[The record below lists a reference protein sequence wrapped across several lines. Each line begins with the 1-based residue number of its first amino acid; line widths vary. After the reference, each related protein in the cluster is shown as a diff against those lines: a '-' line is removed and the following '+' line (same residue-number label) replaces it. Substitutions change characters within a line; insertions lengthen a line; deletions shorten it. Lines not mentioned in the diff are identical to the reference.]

1 MPAALVTGGPLS
13 LGYGVEIDRN
23 VTVNAT
29 AGPTTLGD
37 ITTGDASLPNNNGLV
52 AGAAFAGVVTL
63 NNTGTVTLSAA
74 NGGSVTFDTLGYGTI
89 TGTGT
94 GGITVASAGNGNVT
108 LSNTNSYHGP
118 TVLASGQLT
127 LNYGAMESANGST
140 VGGIIPPASPV
151 TLGGGTLAIND
162 NANFSVNETFVSTKI
177 AGFGSTLVV
186 NAPNALGVQ
195 VNLGTISRSGGAL
208 DLPSGIGGPVTYT
221 TTSPNNSATA
231 SGILGGYLTV
241 NGYADWAAGS
251 GASPYTIGAPASYDT
266 DNYSLPTN
274 NVDVNNLTPPALS
287 TAVATT
293 VNSLRFNN
301 TLSATSSGSLS
312 LGGGTL
318 TLASGGI
325 LVTPSSGTNGISN
338 GTLTASGT
346 MASNSLADVV
356 VVQGNPSAPFTISAA
371 ITNNGSTSIGLTK
384 AGPGTLI
391 LGGSNTFTGP
401 ITVAGGSLQ
410 GSIGAGSVPA
420 TTTSIAVN
428 SGTSV
433 TFMEN
438 GPSAVTTSIL
448 ISGSGALTKAGSQT
462 LTFSGGVPSGGL
474 SVVGGTFNVGG
485 SQVVDGPVFIGNG
498 ATLGMAGTP
507 GLAVLSN
514 DTIGDLSGSG
524 VLNISGTIAENA
536 TTGSEFDGTITG
548 FGLFLK
554 SGPGTLI
561 LTNSAS
567 NLNGSVRIG
576 QGKLQLNSPLALQ
589 TATLDMN
596 AGDMG
601 TLDTT
606 TGGITSLTLGG
617 LTGARNLA
625 IAAIPL
631 TIGGDGVSTTYT
643 GNLSGATSLTKV
655 GADSLFLGGA
665 NSYGST
671 IVSAGTLDA
680 MLAASLPGAVNVANG
695 ASLVVQTGS
704 GTTTGWSSSQL
715 GNLFASGGFAAGS
728 VLGVDT
734 TNANATYSGNLTGGT
749 LALTKLGP
757 NAFTLSG
764 SSINSGPINV
774 TAGSMNFTSASPT
787 IGGLSG
793 GGNVVLG
800 SAALTPP
807 T

>member
-1 MPAALVTGGPLS
+1 M
-13 LGYGVEIDRN
+13 
-23 VTVNAT
+23 
-29 AGPTTLGD
+29 
-37 ITTGDASLPNNNGLV
+37 
-52 AGAAFAGVVTL
+52 
-63 NNTGTVTLSAA
+63 
-74 NGGSVTFDTLGYGTI
+74 
-89 TGTGT
+89 
-94 GGITVASAGNGNVT
+94 
-108 LSNTNSYHGP
+108 
-118 TVLASGQLT
+118 
-127 LNYGAMESANGST
+127 
-140 VGGIIPPASPV
+140 
-151 TLGGGTLAIND
+151 
-162 NANFSVNETFVSTKI
+162 
-177 AGFGSTLVV
+177 
-186 NAPNALGVQ
+186 
-195 VNLGTISRSGGAL
+195 
-208 DLPSGIGGPVTYT
+208 
-221 TTSPNNSATA
+221 
-231 SGILGGYLTV
+231 
-241 NGYADWAAGS
+241 
-251 GASPYTIGAPASYDT
+251 
-266 DNYSLPTN
+266 
-274 NVDVNNLTPPALS
+274 
-287 TAVATT
+287 
-293 VNSLRFNN
+293 
-301 TLSATSSGSLS
+301 
-312 LGGGTL
+312 
-318 TLASGGI
+318 
-325 LVTPSSGTNGISN
+325 
-338 GTLTASGT
+338 
-346 MASNSLADVV
+346 
-356 VVQGNPSAPFTISAA
+356 
-371 ITNNGSTSIGLTK
+371 
-384 AGPGTLI
+384 
-391 LGGSNTFTGP
+391 
-401 ITVAGGSLQ
+401 
-410 GSIGAGSVPA
+410 
-420 TTTSIAVN
+420 
-428 SGTSV
+428 
-433 TFMEN
+433 
-438 GPSAVTTSIL
+438 
-448 ISGSGALTKAGSQT
+448 LTKAGSQT

-800 SAALTPP
+800 SAGANATNLTIISSVSSTYSGSISEAQGQSSLTKAGPGTLILSGSDMYSGGTMVLAGTFIATAPAALLDGSRLSVGNDLSAFPGAASAAASASTLSAVPEP
-807 T
+807 ETLLLLGVAGIVAAAAAWRRRRN